1 MKSSLV
7 LELQQAALNSEEPVS
22 QLLRMAYAVAMKLD
36 STDILSWIKRE
47 LNGYRGCTHDEIP
60 DYRLVSGEPKAQNPY
75 HGWQPIMIDD
85 AEIADALLRRKV
97 NSTVGEMEDLLK
109 SRDSS
114 GPLAMLYPPKQ
125 AAILR
130 KSIGWD
136 FPVHLE
142 FSYSEIARIL
152 DVIRNRVLDWALQL
166 EKSGVLGEGMTFTA
180 EEKETAHVVNIEHVQ
195 NLSTGVIGNVGAAA
209 EIAPIQTISNVN
221 FDADAIRTLLD
232 DIEDSV
238 KDQPSYEEVSKEI
251 SDIRNELSRTPPD
264 ESAVVRGLRSIAS
277 IVKGAVSGVLTNRI
291 EDLLNLIQG

>member
-1 MKSSLV
+1 
-7 LELQQAALNSEEPVS
+7 
-22 QLLRMAYAVAMKLD
+22 
-36 STDILSWIKRE
+36 
-47 LNGYRGCTHDEIP
+47 
-60 DYRLVSGEPKAQNPY
+60 
-75 HGWQPIMIDD
+75 MIDD

-238 KDQPSYEEVSKEI
+238 KDQPSYEEDSVKDQPSYEEVSKEI